1 MKARLVI
8 IGYGAI
14 AAELIGRLREKHGPD
29 CEVAVLLRADSPSRS
44 KLPAGVACLMDL
56 DEVLQFKPDLVVE
69 AAGHHAVHDY
79 AQGCLAAGL
88 SFVAV
93 SVGAMADEAFFNQ
106 LCLAAEQGGAKLI
119 FPSGAIGALDYIRA
133 VRDLPD
139 TKVVYESRKPPSAW
153 VDELQRLGLPLPLT
167 GDVVLFDGHAREAA
181 LRYPQNLNVAAS
193 LALAG
198 NGFER
203 TQVRIVVD
211 PDAKGNTHLVHA
223 TGAFGEMHAEIT
235 NRPSPDNPKTSWVV
249 GLSLLATVERY
260 FSPVVF
266 G

>member
-14 AAELIGRLREKHGPD
+14 AAELIGRLREKYGPD
-29 CEVAVLLRADSPSRS
+29 CEVAVLLRADSPSRN
-44 KLPAGVACLMDL
+44 KLPEGVACLMDL

>member
-14 AAELIGRLREKHGPD
+14 AAELIGRLREKYGPD

>member
-14 AAELIGRLREKHGPD
+14 AAELIGRLRDKHGAD
-29 CEVAVLLRADSPSRS
+29 CVLAVLLRAGSPSLN
-44 KLPAGVACLMDL
+44 KLPAGVTGLSSM

-69 AAGHHAVHDY
+69 AAGHHAVHSY
-79 AQGCLAAGL
+79 AQACLVAGL

-106 LCLAAEQGGAKLI
+106 LCQAAEQGGAKLI

-139 TKVVYESRKPPSAW
+139 TQVVYESRKPPSAW
-153 VDELQRLGLPLPLT
+153 ADELQRLDIAQPLT
-167 GDVVLFDGHAREAA
+167 EDVVLFDGHAREAA

-198 NGFER
+198 TGFER

-211 PDAKGNTHLVHA
+211 PQAKGNTHLVHA
-223 TGAFGEMHAEIT
+223 TGAFGEMHADIT

-260 FSPVVF
+260 FAPVVF

>member
-14 AAELIGRLREKHGPD
+14 AAELIGRLREKYGPD

-44 KLPAGVACLMDL
+44 KLPSGVASLTSL
-56 DEVLQFKPDLVVE
+56 DEVQQFKPDLVVE
-69 AAGHHAVHDY
+69 AAGHHAVHQY
-79 AQGCLAAGL
+79 AHACLLAGL

-106 LCLAAEQGGAKLI
+106 LCQAAEQGGAKLI

-153 VDELQRLGLPLPLT
+153 ADELQRLGIAQPLT
-167 GDVVLFDGHAREAA
+167 EDVVLFDGHAREAA

-198 NGFER
+198 TGFER
-203 TQVRIVVD
+203 TLVRIVVD
-211 PDAKGNTHLVHA
+211 PQAKGNTHLVHA
-223 TGAFGEMHAEIT
+223 TGAFGEMHADIT

-249 GLSLLATVERY
+249 GLSLLATVERH
-260 FSPVVF
+260 FAPVVF

>member
-14 AAELIGRLREKHGPD
+14 AAELIGRLRDKHGPD
-29 CEVAVLLRADSPSRS
+29 CVLAVLLRADSASRG
-44 KLPAGVACLMDL
+44 KLPAGVSCLTSL
-56 DEVLQFKPDLVVE
+56 DEVLRFKPDLVIE

-79 AQGCLAAGL
+79 ALGCLAAGL

>member
-14 AAELIGRLREKHGPD
+14 AAELIGRLHEKHGPD
-29 CEVAVLLRADSPSRS
+29 CELAVLLRADSPSRS
-44 KLPAGVACLMDL
+44 KLPAGVACLMGL

-106 LCLAAEQGGAKLI
+106 LCLAAEQGGAQLI

-133 VRDLPD
+133 VRDLPE

-153 VDELQRLGLPLPLT
+153 VDELQRLELPLPLT

>member
-1 MKARLVI
+1 MNARLVI

-14 AAELIGRLREKHGPD
+14 AAELIARLRDKHGTD
-29 CEVAVLLRADSPSRS
+29 CVLAVLLRAGSSSRG
-44 KLPAGVACLMDL
+44 KLPAGVMALSDM

-79 AQGCLAAGL
+79 AHACLTAGL

-106 LCLAAEQGGAKLI
+106 LSQAAQRSGAKLI
-119 FPSGAIGALDYIRA
+119 FPSGAIGALDYVRA

-139 TKVVYESRKPPSAW
+139 TQVVYESRKPASAW
-153 VDELQRLGLPLPLT
+153 ADELQRLGVAQPLT
-167 GDVVLFDGHAREAA
+167 EDVVLFDGHAREAA

-198 NGFER
+198 TGFER

-211 PDAKGNTHLVHA
+211 PHAKGNTHRVHA
-223 TGAFGEMHAEIT
+223 TGAFGEMHADIT

-260 FSPVVF
+260 FAPVVF

>member
-14 AAELIGRLREKHGPD
+14 AAELVGRLREKYGSD
-29 CEVAVLLRADSPSRS
+29 CTVAVLLRADSPSRS
-44 KLPAGVACLMDL
+44 RLPTGVACLMDM
-56 DEVLQFKPDLVVE
+56 DEVVQFKPDLVVE
-69 AAGHHAVHDY
+69 AAGHHAVHQY
-79 AQGCLAAGL
+79 AHACLVAGL

-93 SVGAMADEAFFNQ
+93 SVGAMADEAFFKQ
-106 LCLAAEQGGAKLI
+106 LCLAAEKGGAKLV

-139 TKVVYESRKPPSAW
+139 TNVVYESRKPPSAW
-153 VDELQRLGLPLPLT
+153 ADELLRLGHTQPLT
-167 GDVVLFDGHAREAA
+167 EDVVLFDGHAREAA

-211 PDAKGNTHLVHA
+211 PHAKGNTHRVHA
-223 TGAFGEMHAEIT
+223 TGAFGEMHADIV

>member
-14 AAELIGRLREKHGPD
+14 AAELIQRLRDRHGAD
-29 CEVAVLLRADSPSRS
+29 CVLAVLLRAGSSS
-44 KLPAGVACLMDL
+44 LAKLPVGVVGLSSM

-69 AAGHHAVHDY
+69 AAGHHAVHQY
-79 AQGCLAAGL
+79 AQVCLAAGL

-106 LCLAAEQGGAKLI
+106 LCRAAEQGGAKLI

-139 TKVVYESRKPPSAW
+139 TQVVYESRKPPSAW
-153 VDELQRLGLPLPLT
+153 ADELRRLGISQPLT
-167 GDVVLFDGHAREAA
+167 EDVVLFDGHAREAA

-198 NGFER
+198 SGFER

-211 PDAKGNTHLVHA
+211 PQAKGNTHLVHA
-223 TGAFGEMHAEIT
+223 TGAFGEMHADIT

-249 GLSLLATVERY
+249 GLSLLATVERH
-260 FSPVVF
+260 FAPVVF

>member
-14 AAELIGRLREKHGPD
+14 AAELIQRLHDRHGAD
-29 CEVAVLLRADSPSRS
+29 CVLAVLLRAGSPTLG
-44 KLPAGVACLMDL
+44 KLPAGVTGLSSM

-69 AAGHHAVHDY
+69 AAGHHAVHQY
-79 AQGCLAAGL
+79 AQACLAAGL

-93 SVGAMADEAFFNQ
+93 SVGAMADDAFFQQ
-106 LCLAAEQGGAKLI
+106 LCQAAEHSGAKLI

-139 TKVVYESRKPPSAW
+139 TQVVYESRKPPSAW
-153 VDELQRLGLPLPLT
+153 ADELQRLGIAQPLT
-167 GDVVLFDGHAREAA
+167 EDAVLFDGHAREAA

-198 NGFER
+198 TGFER

-211 PDAKGNTHLVHA
+211 PQAKGNTHRVHA
-223 TGAFGEMHAEIT
+223 TGAFGEMHADIT

-249 GLSLLATVERY
+249 GLSLLATVERH
-260 FSPVVF
+260 FAPVVF

>member
-14 AAELIGRLREKHGPD
+14 AAELIARLRDKYSTD
-29 CEVAVLLRADSPSRS
+29 CTLAVLLRADSASRAL
-44 KLPAGVACLMDL
+44 LPEGVACVSSMH
-56 DEVLQFKPDLVVE
+56 EVVQFQPDLVVE
-69 AAGHHAVHDY
+69 AAGHQAVRDY
-79 AQGCLAAGL
+79 AHACLSAGL

-93 SVGAMADEAFFNQ
+93 SVGVMADDSLYQQ
-106 LCLAAEQGGAKLI
+106 LRQAAKQGRAQLI

-139 TKVVYESRKPPSAW
+139 TQIVYESRKPPSAW
-153 VDELQRLGLPLPLT
+153 ADELQRLGKTQPI
-167 GDVVLFDGHAREAA
+167 DQEVVLFDGHAREAA

-198 NGFER
+198 NGFEA

-211 PDAKGNTHLVHA
+211 PDATGNTHCVHA
-223 TGAFGEMHAEIT
+223 TGAFGDMQLQIV
-235 NRPSPDNPKTSWVV
+235 NKPSPDNPKTSWVV
-249 GLSLLATVERY
+249 GLSLMATVERY
-260 FSPVVF
+260 FAPVAF

>member
-14 AAELIGRLREKHGPD
+14 AAELIARLRDKYNTD
-29 CEVAVLLRADSPSRS
+29 CVLAVLLRADSLSRAH
-44 KLPAGVACLMDL
+44 LPVGVTCLSSMH
-56 DEVLQFKPDLVVE
+56 EVLEFQPDLVVE
-69 AAGHHAVHDY
+69 AAGHQAVRDY
-79 AQGCLAAGL
+79 AQVCLSAGV

-93 SVGAMADEAFFNQ
+93 SVGAMADDSLYQE
-106 LCLAAEQGGAKLI
+106 LCQAAEQGRAKLV

-139 TKVVYESRKPPSAW
+139 THIVYESRKPPSAW
-153 VDELQRLGLPLPLT
+153 TDELQRLGQTQPI
-167 GDVVLFDGHAREAA
+167 GREVVLFDGHAREAA

-198 NGFER
+198 RGFEA
-203 TQVRIVVD
+203 THVRIVVD
-211 PDAKGNTHLVHA
+211 PDATGNTHRVHA
-223 TGAFGEMHAEIT
+223 TGSFGDMQLQIV

-249 GLSLLATVERY
+249 GLSLMATVERY
-260 FSPVVF
+260 FAPVVL

>member
-14 AAELIGRLREKHGPD
+14 AAELIGRLREKHGSD
-29 CEVAVLLRADSPSRS
+29 CQMAVLLRANSPSRS
-44 KLPAGVACLMDL
+44 KLPAEVACLTSL
-56 DEVLQFKPDLVVE
+56 EEVLHFRPDLVIE
-69 AAGHHAVHDY
+69 AAGHAAVHQY
-79 AQGCLAAGL
+79 AYACLAAGL

-93 SVGAMADEAFFNQ
+93 SVGAMADAAFFNQ
-106 LCLAAEQGGAKLI
+106 LSHAAEQGGAKLI

-139 TKVVYESRKPPSAW
+139 TQVVYESRKPPSAW
-153 VDELQRLGLPLPLT
+153 ADELLRLGLTQPLT
-167 GDVVLFDGHAREAA
+167 QEVVLFDGHAREAA

-198 NGFER
+198 TGFER

-211 PDAKGNTHLVHA
+211 PQAQGNTHRVHA
-223 TGAFGEMHAEIT
+223 TGAFGEMHADIT

-249 GLSLLATVERY
+249 GLSLLATVERH
-260 FSPVVF
+260 FAPVVF

>member
-14 AAELIGRLREKHGPD
+14 AAELIGRLRDKHGPD
-29 CEVAVLLRADSPSRS
+29 CVLAVLLRADSPSRS
-44 KLPAGVACLMDL
+44 KLPAGVSCLTNL
-56 DEVLQFKPDLVVE
+56 YEVLHFKPDLVIE
-69 AAGHHAVHDY
+69 AAGHHAVHHY

-93 SVGAMADEAFFNQ
+93 SVGAMADDAFFQQ
-106 LCLAAEQGGAKLI
+106 LCQAAEQGGAKLI

-139 TKVVYESRKPPSAW
+139 TQVVYESRKPPSAW
-153 VDELQRLGLPLPLT
+153 ADELQRLGLQLPLT
-167 GDVVLFDGHAREAA
+167 GDVVLFEGHAREAA

-198 NGFER
+198 TGFER

-211 PDAKGNTHLVHA
+211 PHAKGNTHRVHA
-223 TGAFGEMHAEIT
+223 TGAFGDIHADIT

-249 GLSLLATVERY
+249 GLSLLATVERH
-260 FSPVVF
+260 FAPVVF

>member
-44 KLPAGVACLMDL
+44 KLPSGVASLTSL
-56 DEVLQFKPDLVVE
+56 DEVQQFKPDLVVE
-69 AAGHHAVHDY
+69 AAGHHAVHQY
-79 AQGCLAAGL
+79 AHACLLAGL

-106 LCLAAEQGGAKLI
+106 LCQAAEQGGAKLI

-153 VDELQRLGLPLPLT
+153 ADELQRLGIAQPLT
-167 GDVVLFDGHAREAA
+167 EDVVLFDGHAREAA

-198 NGFER
+198 TGFER
-203 TQVRIVVD
+203 TLVRIVVD
-211 PDAKGNTHLVHA
+211 PQAKGNTHLVHA
-223 TGAFGEMHAEIT
+223 TGAFGEMHADIT

-249 GLSLLATVERY
+249 GLSLLATVERH
-260 FSPVVF
+260 FAPVVF

>member
-14 AAELIGRLREKHGPD
+14 AAELIQRLRDRHGAD
-29 CEVAVLLRADSPSRS
+29 CVLAVLLRAGSSSLS
-44 KLPAGVACLMDL
+44 KLPAGVTGLSSM

-69 AAGHHAVHDY
+69 AAGHHAVHQY
-79 AQGCLAAGL
+79 AQACLAAGL

-93 SVGAMADEAFFNQ
+93 SVGAMADEAFFQQ
-106 LCLAAEQGGAKLI
+106 LCQAAEHSGAKLI

-139 TKVVYESRKPPSAW
+139 TQVVYESRKPPSAW
-153 VDELQRLGLPLPLT
+153 ADELQRLGIAQPLT
-167 GDVVLFDGHAREAA
+167 EDVVLFDGHAREAA

-198 NGFER
+198 TGFER

-211 PDAKGNTHLVHA
+211 PQAKGNTHRVHA
-223 TGAFGEMHAEIT
+223 TGAFGEMHADIT

-249 GLSLLATVERY
+249 GLSLLATVERH
-260 FSPVVF
+260 FAPVVF

>member
-14 AAELIGRLREKHGPD
+14 AAELIQRLRDRHGAD
-29 CEVAVLLRADSPSRS
+29 CVLAVLLRAGSSSLS
-44 KLPAGVACLMDL
+44 KLPAGVTGLSSM

-69 AAGHHAVHDY
+69 AAGHHAVHQY
-79 AQGCLAAGL
+79 AQACLAAGL

-93 SVGAMADEAFFNQ
+93 SVGAMAHEAFFQQ
-106 LCLAAEQGGAKLI
+106 LCQAAEHSGAKLI

-139 TKVVYESRKPPSAW
+139 TQVVYESRKPPSAW
-153 VDELQRLGLPLPLT
+153 TDELQRLGVTQPLT
-167 GDVVLFDGHAREAA
+167 DDVVLFDGHAREAA

-198 NGFER
+198 KGFER

-211 PDAKGNTHLVHA
+211 PQAKGNTHRVHA
-223 TGAFGEMHAEIT
+223 TGAFGEMHADIT

-249 GLSLLATVERY
+249 GLSLLATVERH
-260 FSPVVF
+260 FAPVVF